1 MPPMIGLA
9 HRHITSSR
17 PNGRHQPHA
26 ERSAARRLEGGG
38 WPPEG
43 EPTLKSDR
51 QRSQPPKEC
60 IRTPVRCLA
69 HQLQMGPLRKQPS
82 ETDSRFRAR

>member
-26 ERSAARRLEGGG
+26 ERSASAARRG
-38 WPPEG
+38 WRPEG
-43 EPTLKSDR
+43 EPTLTGDR